1 MTENLFWSKD
11 NKEIGQINA
20 MYDPGFSLVIKNI
33 VGTIGKTHKVFISS
47 FQVLNCDYVRDF
59 LPLVNTHQNI

>member
-1 MTENLFWSKD
+1 
-11 NKEIGQINA
+11 